1 MLGFGR
7 RFAIADVSAALTPF
21 AVAGLLLLIGS
32 GMLLFS
38 ADALPLHRNPLLQA
52 KIACIAIGLAN
63 ALAFRRIWTRR
74 LADWDRHPP
83 LSGRVQALLSL
94 MLWPAVGTFGRL
106 LAYR

>member
-7 RFAIADVSAALTPF
+7 RFANVDVSAALTPF
-21 AVAGLLLLIGS
+21 ALAGLLLLIGS

-63 ALAFRRIWTRR
+63 RLAFRCIWTRR

-83 LSGRVQALLSL
+83 LPGRVQALLSL
-94 MLWPAVGTFGRL
+94 ILWPAVGTLGRL
-106 LAYR
+106 LAY